1 MFNEKDYSTKLLG
14 LQGVIIEN
22 IEENNGTIEI
32 SVRMERKT
40 HKCPNCGKETNKI
53 HDYRKQIITD
63 LDLYEKPTK
72 IHLKKKKICMSALH
86 EKVLRK
92 YSLSSQIFSQ
102 NHESYREYNNRFK
115 EICFFFLCSKKTSP
129 INQHGNKNFRC
140 DFLQRKTHAKS
151 VVD

>member
-14 LQGVIIEN
+14 LQEVIIEN

-53 HDYRKQIITD
+53 HDYRKQVITD

-72 IHLKKKKICMSALH
+72 IHLKKKDMYVRIA
-86 EKVLRK
+86 
-92 YSLSSQIFSQ
+92 
-102 NHESYREYNNRFK
+102 
-115 EICFFFLCSKKTSP
+115 
-129 INQHGNKNFRC
+129 
-140 DFLQRKTHAKS
+140 
-151 VVD
+151 